1 MSCVRA
7 VQVKNIKL
15 VVESLSEQLKRER
28 ENSVKASDGD
38 FLSISGVRVSAV
50 KSGIKV
56 RDRLDLV
63 VFEIDEKSSVAG
75 VFTLNKF
82 CAAPVQ
88 IAKEN
93 LLRGNARYFLINTG
107 YANAGTGELGLKAA
121 KKCCSK
127 LAEITRVAESS
138 VIPFSTGVIGEHLPV
153 DKVLSALPA
162 AINGFSEVDWLSA
175 ARGIMTTDTQP
186 KVISRTI
193 RSKNGSIRVTGVAKG
208 SGMIRPDMATML
220 AFVFCDARVAP
231 TDLKVLLAKLVEGSF
246 NRITVDGDT
255 STNDSCMLVATGAS
269 GIEIVGDREL
279 EDGLGVFFTDLAI
292 ALIRDA
298 EGATKFVTVSVDG
311 GENSEECLRVAYAI
325 SESTLVKTA
334 MFASDPNW
342 GRILAVIGRS
352 DIEGLDID
360 AIEIMLGDTRV
371 VCDGGVDPS
380 YTETLGQMEM
390 AEKDVAVKIFL
401 GRGTAKETVFTSDLS
416 VDYVKINADYRS

>member
-1 MSCVRA
+1 
-7 VQVKNIKL
+7 
-15 VVESLSEQLKRER
+15 
-28 ENSVKASDGD
+28 
-38 FLSISGVRVSAV
+38 
-50 KSGIKV
+50 
-56 RDRLDLV
+56 
-63 VFEIDEKSSVAG
+63 
-75 VFTLNKF
+75 
-82 CAAPVQ
+82 
-88 IAKEN
+88 
-93 LLRGNARYFLINTG
+93 
-107 YANAGTGELGLKAA
+107 
-121 KKCCSK
+121 
-127 LAEITRVAESS
+127 
-138 VIPFSTGVIGEHLPV
+138 
-153 DKVLSALPA
+153 LSALPA

-325 SESTLVKTA
+325 SESPLVKTA

-352 DIEGLDID
+352 DIEDLDI
-360 AIEIMLGDTRV
+360 
-371 VCDGGVDPS
+371 GGHC
-380 YTETLGQMEM
+380 
-390 AEKDVAVKIFL
+390 A
-401 GRGTAKETVFTSDLS
+401 
-416 VDYVKINADYRS
+416 

>member
-127 LAEITRVAESS
+127 LAEITRVAES
-138 VIPFSTGVIGEHLPV
+138 
-153 DKVLSALPA
+153 
-162 AINGFSEVDWLSA
+162 
-175 ARGIMTTDTQP
+175 
-186 KVISRTI
+186 
-193 RSKNGSIRVTGVAKG
+193 
-208 SGMIRPDMATML
+208 
-220 AFVFCDARVAP
+220 
-231 TDLKVLLAKLVEGSF
+231 
-246 NRITVDGDT
+246 
-255 STNDSCMLVATGAS
+255 
-269 GIEIVGDREL
+269 
-279 EDGLGVFFTDLAI
+279 
-292 ALIRDA
+292 
-298 EGATKFVTVSVDG
+298 
-311 GENSEECLRVAYAI
+311 
-325 SESTLVKTA
+325 
-334 MFASDPNW
+334 
-342 GRILAVIGRS
+342 
-352 DIEGLDID
+352 
-360 AIEIMLGDTRV
+360 
-371 VCDGGVDPS
+371 
-380 YTETLGQMEM
+380 
-390 AEKDVAVKIFL
+390 
-401 GRGTAKETVFTSDLS
+401 
-416 VDYVKINADYRS
+416 